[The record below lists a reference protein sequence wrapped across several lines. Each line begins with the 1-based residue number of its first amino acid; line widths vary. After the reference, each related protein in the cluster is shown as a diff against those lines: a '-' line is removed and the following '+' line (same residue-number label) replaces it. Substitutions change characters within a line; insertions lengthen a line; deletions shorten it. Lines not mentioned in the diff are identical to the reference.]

1 MEDSSI
7 KFYDKYILPHVVH
20 LACKTNS
27 IQKQREKVVPFAEGR
42 VLEIGIGSG
51 LNLPLYN
58 AEKVTRVWGV
68 EPSAEMR
75 AKAREAADKT
85 AFEVEFLNCPGEDI
99 PLENNSA
106 DTVLMTYTLCTIP
119 DAFRALK
126 EMRRILKPGCRL
138 IFCEHGLAPDENVAR
153 WQHRITPVWKKFAG
167 GCHLNRAIPQLIE
180 QGGFRIRK
188 LETMYIPTW
197 KPAGFNYWGMAE
209 KA

>member
-1 MEDSSI
+1 M
-7 KFYDKYILPHVVH
+7 
-20 LACKTNS
+20 ACKTSS
-27 IQKQREKVVPFAEGR
+27 IAKQREKVVPFAEGR

-51 LNLPLYN
+51 LNLPFYN

-75 AKAREAADKT
+75 TKAQKEAEKAN
-85 AFEVEFLNCPGEDI
+85 FEVELLNCPGEEI

-106 DTVLMTYTLCTIP
+106 DTVLMTFTLCTIP
-119 DAFRALK
+119 NALQALK
-126 EMRRILKPGCRL
+126 EMRRILKPEGRL

-167 GCHLNRAIPQLIE
+167 GCHLNRAIPELIT
-180 QGGFRIRK
+180 QGGFRIQQM
-188 LETMYIPTW
+188 ETMYIPTW

-209 KA
+209 EA